1 MRSDYS
7 IGLGLL
13 TLGAG
18 LAALGGLEKVILY
31 AARPEYIGDS
41 MGNFRHSVPDAIWN
55 ITNITLWS
63 GVPFVLAGLYM
74 LLRRSYTRISAQI
87 KATNDRFE
95 REHNSS
101 K

>member
-7 IGLGLL
+7 LGIGLLS
-13 TLGAG
+13 LGAG

-31 AARPEYIGDS
+31 AARPERIGDS
-41 MGNFRHSVPDAIWN
+41 MVMFRQSVPDAIWN

-63 GVPFVLAGLYM
+63 GVPFVLVGLYL
-74 LLRRSYTRISAQI
+74 LLRRSYSRISAEI
-87 KATNDRFE
+87 KATNERFE

-101 K
+101 N